1 MMVSLDGFYEGPQ
14 HDLTWHNVDHEFND
28 FADKQLD
35 ESSILVFGGRTYKMM
50 ADFWPSDIAIKMA
63 PNTAKRMNSL
73 DKIVFSRTLKRAD
86 WNNTELHNGDISTVI
101 QNAKEKPGKEIAV
114 LGSSDLC
121 LSLIKE
127 GLLDEIRIMV
137 NPVVLGHGKTLFSGI
152 INQLKLELTSERT
165 FKSGNVLLTY
175 KLHK

>member
-1 MMVSLDGFYEGPQ
+1 MMVSLDGFFEGSE
-14 HDLTWHNVDHEFND
+14 HDLSWHNVDSEFNV
-28 FADKQLD
+28 FANKQLD
-35 ESSILVFGGRTYKMM
+35 ESSTLVFGARTYQMM
-50 ADFWPSDIAIKMA
+50 ANFWPTEIGITAA

-73 DKIVFSRTLKRAD
+73 DKIVFSRTLKKAE

-101 QNAKEKPGKEIAV
+101 QSAKEKPGKDIAV

-127 GLLDEIRIMV
+127 GLLDEIRIMI
-137 NPVVLGHGKTLFSGI
+137 NPVVLGRGKTLFSGI
-152 INQLKLELTSERT
+152 TKQLKLELTNERT